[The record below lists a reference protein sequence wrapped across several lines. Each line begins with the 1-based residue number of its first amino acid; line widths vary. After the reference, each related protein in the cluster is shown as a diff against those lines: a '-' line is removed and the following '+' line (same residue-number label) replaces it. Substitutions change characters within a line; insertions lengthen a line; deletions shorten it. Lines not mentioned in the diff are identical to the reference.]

1 MVKHIENTVM
11 EKKKIN
17 LKLNNIT
24 QVIYGL
30 IIIILLNIIGSF
42 VFTRFD
48 LTAEKKY
55 SLSPATKKLL
65 KQIDDIVYFKIY
77 LDGDDFPAGFKR
89 LSNSTKEML
98 DEFRAHNKNI
108 QYEFINPNAITD
120 KKQRNDLYKLLV
132 EKGIQ
137 PTNLQV
143 KAKGGSSQ
151 QVIFPGAEVSYK
163 TQTMPLQL
171 LIDQMGIESE
181 NVLNNSIQALEYNI
195 SNVIRKLSIKSKPK
209 IAIIE
214 GHGELNN
221 YAMYDITSALSQY
234 YQVER
239 VRLDEKINKLTN
251 REISDTT
258 ATKISNIYKAIIIAK
273 PDSSF
278 SEKDKFIID
287 QYVMYGGKILW
298 LIDPVFA
305 SMDSLKNTSQTVGI
319 TNELNLADQLFRYGV
334 RLNTN
339 LIMDISALQ
348 IPIVT
353 GKVGNQPQT
362 SFLPWYFFPIIM
374 PTANHP
380 IVKNLNAIKTEFV
393 SSIDT
398 IDNGIK
404 KTILLTSSKYSRL
417 VNTPVIIDLAILRK
431 EPEERLFNKP
441 FQSVA
446 VLLEGEFESN
456 FSNRI
461 STEISQSDKIGF
473 LEKSKPTSMIVISDG
488 DVIKSEFHYSKGYPL
503 PLGYDQYTGQMFGN
517 KEFILNCMNYLCD
530 DSGLITVRSRELKL
544 RMLDKTKIEKS
555 KIQWQVINVVLPV
568 VIVILFGFLMA
579 FLRKRR
585 YTK

>member
-1 MVKHIENTVM
+1 
-11 EKKKIN
+11 
-17 LKLNNIT
+17 
-24 QVIYGL
+24 
-30 IIIILLNIIGSF
+30 
-42 VFTRFD
+42 
-48 LTAEKKY
+48 
-55 SLSPATKKLL
+55 
-65 KQIDDIVYFKIY
+65 
-77 LDGDDFPAGFKR
+77 
-89 LSNSTKEML
+89 
-98 DEFRAHNKNI
+98 
-108 QYEFINPNAITD
+108 
-120 KKQRNDLYKLLV
+120 
-132 EKGIQ
+132 
-137 PTNLQV
+137 
-143 KAKGGSSQ
+143 
-151 QVIFPGAEVSYK
+151 
-163 TQTMPLQL
+163 MPLQL